1 MRLSLT
7 DEKFLGLVWQVL
19 VVGIV
24 AGLVVWLWTNA
35 LHNLNARRIAT
46 GFDFLSHGGM
56 TCRNACGKMM
66 REVLFQ

>member
-24 AGLVVWLWTNA
+24 AGLVVWLWANA

-46 GFDFLSHGGM
+46 GLCHNEFD
-56 TCRNACGKMM
+56 A
-66 REVLFQ
+66 

>member
-1 MRLSLT
+1 MTVADNAARRPPHQKMRRSLT

-24 AGLVVWLWTNA
+24 AGLVVWLWANA

-46 GFDFLSHGGM
+46 GLCH
-56 TCRNACGKMM
+56 
-66 REVLFQ
+66 